1 MYFLTQMKTKTDDSI
16 EKGTSNYEDFNEAV
30 IQFHTAFASA
40 MQKEDT
46 KKFVG
51 VILDDNGTVVK
62 REVYNKP
69 IPPEPEEVTE

>member
-1 MYFLTQMKTKTDDSI
+1 MYFLTQMKTKTDDTI
-16 EKGTSNYEDFNEAV
+16 EKGTSNYPTYDEAV
-30 IQFHTAFASA
+30 IQFHIAIPSA